1 MGKKKGEAET
11 MEKFSELQYVRPDM
25 EKVLGDMRAVT
36 EALKN
41 ATDFGE
47 FKAAY
52 MDYVNTDI
60 QVSTARQLAH
70 IRNTI
75 NMMDEFYEAE
85 MGYFH
90 AWMPKYEI
98 LVKEMGTVI
107 LNSPFKKDMEEEFGS
122 ILIQNMEVGQ
132 LLSSEA
138 VVDDMVR
145 EAELANLYSKT
156 VAGASVEFRGEMCS
170 TYGLLKHMQS
180 TDRQERKEAFEAWA
194 RLFEGISPKI
204 DEIYDGLVQLRAGMA
219 QKLGFESFIPMGYYK
234 RRRYDYNAEDLKV
247 FRRQVQEV
255 IVPACVKLYE
265 RQRKALG
272 VDTLHYYD
280 ESISSPQGNP
290 VPVGDRDYMV
300 KKAQEMYRELSP
312 ESGEFFDFMVEHQL
326 FDLET
331 KKGKRVGGYCTSLPL
346 YHAPFIFSNFN
357 GTQADVNVLT
367 HEAGHAFAGFT
378 ADKFQKTPELC
389 HSTSEINEIHSM
401 GMELWTYPWMES
413 FFGDKAEQYRKEHL
427 ADALMK
433 IPYMVCVDEFQHRV
447 FEKPEMTA
455 MERRAVW
462 SELEKVYMP
471 WRDYDGNA
479 FLTGGGFWMQKQHI
493 FLYPFYYVDYAM
505 AQIGAFEF
513 YTKMKADR
521 KAAWADYYKL
531 CQAGG
536 SMGYF
541 KLLEYS
547 GLHNVLKEGSVKEAL
562 KAVLEELGGIKT
574 YRALQI

>member
-25 EKVLGDMRAVT
+25 EKVLGDMRADT

-41 ATDFGE
+41 AADFGE

-138 VVDDMVR
+138 VVDDMVK

-312 ESGEFFDFMVEHQL
+312 ESGEFFDFMVEHEL

-462 SELEKVYMP
+462 SELEKVSMP

-562 KAVLEELGGIKT
+562 KAVLEELEV
-574 YRALQI
+574 